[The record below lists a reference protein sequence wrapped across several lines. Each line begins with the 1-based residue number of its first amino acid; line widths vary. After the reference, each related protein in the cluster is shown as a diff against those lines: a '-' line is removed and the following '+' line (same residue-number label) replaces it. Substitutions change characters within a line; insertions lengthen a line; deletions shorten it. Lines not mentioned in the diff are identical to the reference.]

1 MNFRSFFQ
9 HIDWVLFL
17 ATLPIVGGG
26 ILTMNAFTG
35 ANYFAIRQII
45 WLLVSIIVFF
55 TASKIDWRFAKRP
68 RVLVFLYVILNVV
81 LLSLFA
87 VSKVKGAKSWFSV
100 GLFAIEPA
108 ELMKLLLIVMLA
120 KYFHRRHIE
129 IANIK
134 HILISGLYAAIPFV
148 LVLAQPDFG
157 AAMIIGIIWFSM
169 TMVSGI
175 SKRHFFTLLST
186 GALAF
191 LVLWL
196 FIFKPYQKNRILNF
210 VDPLRDVRGS
220 GYNAFQSQIAVGS
233 GQLLGKGVGFG
244 TQSRLKF
251 LPEYQTD
258 FIFAAFAEEWGFIG
272 VMLLLLCYGIIA
284 WRIVANAFVVGTN
297 FETLFC
303 AGYGIFIMAHFAINA
318 GMNVGLLPI
327 TGITLPFMSYGGTH
341 LIVEYF
347 GLGMLMSMRRYARAT
362 HRDNMQNEFLGI

>member
-1 MNFRSFFQ
+1 MNFRSLFP
-9 HIDWVLFL
+9 HVDWVLFL

-35 ANYFAIRQII
+35 QNYFAVRQSI
-45 WLLVSIIVFF
+45 WLAVSVLVFLA
-55 TASKIDWRFAKRP
+55 ASRIDWRFAKRP
-68 RVLVFLYVILNVV
+68 RVLVALYISLNIIL
-81 LLSLFA
+81 LALFTA
-87 VSKVKGAKSWFSV
+87 GRVKGAQSWFSL
-100 GLFAIEPA
+100 GFFAVEPV

-129 IANIK
+129 IANVK
-134 HILISGLYAAIPFV
+134 HIIVSGLYAIIPFI
-148 LVLAQPDFG
+148 LVLLQPDFG
-157 AAMIIGIIWFSM
+157 AAMIIGLVWFGM

-175 SKRHFFTLLST
+175 SKKHFFSLIGAGAMIFLL
-186 GALAF
+186 
-191 LVLWL
+191 LWM
-196 FIFKPYQKNRILNF
+196 FVFKPYQKNRILNF

-258 FIFAAFAEEWGFIG
+258 FIFAAFAEEWGFVG
-272 VMLLLLCYGIIA
+272 VMIILLCYGIIA
-284 WRIVANAFVVGTN
+284 WRIVAHAFVAGTN

-303 AGYGIFIMAHFAINA
+303 AGYGIFIMAHFTINA

-341 LIVEYF
+341 LITEY
-347 GLGMLMSMRRYARAT
+347 LGMGMLASMGRYARAT
-362 HRDNMQNEFLGI
+362 HRENMKNEFLGI